1 MFCRT
6 DVQGD
11 TAHITLMHRSYHLRH
26 HRITY
31 LLGKGD
37 EFVFRR
43 AHQFRHQR
51 DTRTGENLAHGLR
64 RHIPI
69 LLDAQDD
76 LVESGDVDAI
86 ELYLRRCRHRRLHDL

>member
-1 MFCRT
+1 MFRRT

-11 TAHITLMHRSYHLRH
+11 TAHITLMYRSYHLRH

-64 RHIPI
+64 RHVAIF
-69 LLDAQDD
+69 LDA
-76 LVESGDVDAI
+76 
-86 ELYLRRCRHRRLHDL
+86 